1 MGEHHPPVERVA
13 AWLPVARDVLER
25 WGHEHPNA
33 AGMLSL
39 MHGAAASSLEFVIA
53 EALAQVE
60 AGDLGV
66 QGALERALQRT
77 LDRGRARR

>member
-1 MGEHHPPVERVA
+1 MGEHQPPPEHVA

-33 AGMLSL
+33 AAMLSL
-39 MHGAAASSLEFVIA
+39 MHGTAASSLEHVVA
-53 EALAQVE
+53 KALAQVE

-66 QGALERALQRT
+66 QGALQRALQRT
-77 LDRGRARR
+77 LDRGRAR